1 MKLIFELKFLS
12 KLFGFPL
19 LFVLIVSCS
28 ENTVKVNSQ
37 FNLGLVA
44 DSCMVVSAHPIA
56 SNVGVDIMKKGG
68 NAIDAAIAVQFA
80 LAVVHPSAGNIG
92 GGGFMVLRLNNGTVN
107 TLDFRETAPLSAH
120 RDLYLD
126 SAGEVIEGLSLDGHL
141 AAGVPGTVDGMWEAY
156 NKYGTLPW
164 KALIQPSID
173 LALNGFVLTQLEAD
187 GLNYY
192 VEQKSLYNSV
202 DPLYISAKKWRKG
215 DSLFLKDLA
224 LTLQLIRDKKRDG
237 FYSGEVADKIVNEM
251 NRAGGIISYEDLS
264 SYKSEWRKPITGN
277 YKDYKLISMSPP
289 SSGGICLFQMLKMIE
304 PYPVK
309 DWGFHSVKSIHLM
322 TEVERRSF
330 ADRAEYLGDPDF
342 VKISNGLLDSLYLL
356 NKMKDFK
363 AKEASLSASIFPGDP
378 LPYESNETTHFSIID
393 PYGNAVSITTTLNAS
408 YGSGVMVAGAGFLL
422 NNEMDDFSA
431 KPGSPNLYGL
441 VGGEA
446 NAIQP
451 QKRMLSS
458 MTPTIIEKDDELFM
472 VVGTPGG
479 STIIT
484 GVFQTIVN
492 VIEFGLS
499 MQQAVA
505 EGRFHHQWL
514 PDHIK
519 IEKDRFNKENMESLI
534 KIGHQ
539 FKEVNSMNRIDAILV
554 LPDGKYEGGADPRGD
569 DKAIGF

>member
-1 MKLIFELKFLS
+1 M
-12 KLFGFPL
+12 
-19 LFVLIVSCS
+19 LIVSCS
-28 ENTVKVNSQ
+28 ENTVKVNNQ
-37 FNLGLVA
+37 LNLGLVT
-44 DSCMVVSAHPIA
+44 DSCMVVSAHPLA
-56 SNVGVDIMKKGG
+56 SKVGVDVMKKGG

-92 GGGFMVLRLNNGTVN
+92 GGGFMVLRLNDGAIN
-107 TLDFRETAPLSAH
+107 TLDFRETAPLAAH
-120 RDLYLD
+120 RDMYLD
-126 SAGEVIEGLSLDGHL
+126 SVGEVIEGLSLDGHL

-156 NKYGTLPW
+156 QKYGSLPW
-164 KALIQPSID
+164 NELVQPSID
-173 LALNGFVLTQLEAD
+173 LALNGFLLTQKEAD
-187 GLNYY
+187 GLNRYTEKK
-192 VEQKSLYNSV
+192 VLFNSQN
-202 DPLYISAKKWRKG
+202 PIYITAIKWKKG
-215 DSLFLKDLA
+215 DTIVLKDLA
-224 LTLQLIRDKKRDG
+224 MTLHKIRDEKRDG

-251 NRAGGIISYEDLS
+251 NRGGGIISYEDLS

-446 NAIQP
+446 NAVQP

-519 IEKDRFNKENMESLI
+519 IEKDRFKKENMESLI
-534 KIGHQ
+534 KMGHQ
-539 FKEVNSMNRIDAILV
+539 FNEVNSMNRIDAILV
-554 LPDGKYEGGADPRGD
+554 LPDGRYEGGADPRGD

>member
-1 MKLIFELKFLS
+1 MKLIFKLKFVS
-12 KLFGFPL
+12 KFFGFPL
-19 LFVLIVSCS
+19 LLVLIVSCS
-28 ENTVKVNSQ
+28 ENTVKVNNQ
-37 FNLGLVA
+37 LNLGLVT
-44 DSCMVVSAHPIA
+44 DSCMVVSAHPLA
-56 SNVGVDIMKKGG
+56 SKVGVDVMKKGG

-92 GGGFMVLRLNNGTVN
+92 GGGFMVLRLNEGEIN

-141 AAGVPGTVDGMWEAY
+141 AAGVPGTVDGMWKAY

-164 KALIQPSID
+164 EELIQPSID
-173 LALNGFVLTQLEAD
+173 LAFNGFVLTQLEAD

-192 VEQKSLYNSV
+192 VEQKSLFSSV
-202 DPLYISAKKWRKG
+202 NPLFLTANKWKKG
-215 DSLFLKDLA
+215 DTLFLKDLA

-251 NRAGGIISYEDLS
+251 NRGGGIISYEDLS

-304 PYPVK
+304 SYPVK

-342 VKISNGLLDSLYLL
+342 LKISNGLLDSLYLL

-363 AKEASLSASIFPGDP
+363 VEEASLSASIFPGDP

-393 PYGNAVSITTTLNAS
+393 PYGSAVSITTTLNAS

>member
-1 MKLIFELKFLS
+1 MKLIIELKFLS

-519 IEKDRFNKENMESLI
+519 IEKDRFKKENMESLI
-534 KIGHQ
+534 KMGHQ
-539 FKEVNSMNRIDAILV
+539 FNEVNSMNRIDAILV
-554 LPDGKYEGGADPRGD
+554 LPDGRYEGGADPRGD

>member
-12 KLFGFPL
+12 KFFGFPL

-28 ENTVKVNSQ
+28 ENTVKVNNQ
-37 FNLGLVA
+37 LNLGLVA
-44 DSCMVVSAHPIA
+44 DSCMVVSAHPLA
-56 SNVGVDIMKKGG
+56 SKVGVDVMKKGG

-92 GGGFMVLRLNNGTVN
+92 GGGFMVLRLNDGAIN
-107 TLDFRETAPLSAH
+107 TLDFRETAPLAAY
-120 RDLYLD
+120 RDMYLD

-156 NKYGTLPW
+156 QKYGSLPW
-164 KALIQPSID
+164 NELVQPSID
-173 LALNGFVLTQLEAD
+173 LAQNGFLLTQKEAD
-187 GLNYY
+187 GLNRYT
-192 VEQKSLYNSV
+192 EKKALFNSQ
-202 DPLYISAKKWRKG
+202 DPIYITAIKWKKG
-215 DSLFLKDLA
+215 DTIVLKDLA
-224 LTLQLIRDKKRDG
+224 MTLHKIRDEKRDG

-251 NRAGGIISYEDLS
+251 NRGGGIISYEDLS

-304 PYPVK
+304 PYPLK
-309 DWGFHSVKSIHLM
+309 DWGLHSVKSIHLM

-363 AKEASLSASIFPGDP
+363 VKEASLSASIFPGDP

-393 PYGNAVSITTTLNAS
+393 TYGSAVSITTTLNAS

-458 MTPTIIEKDDELFM
+458 MTPTIIEKDDKLFM

-519 IEKDRFNKENMESLI
+519 IEKDRFKKENMESLI
-534 KIGHQ
+534 KMGHQ
-539 FKEVNSMNRIDAILV
+539 FNEVNSMNRIDAILV
-554 LPDGKYEGGADPRGD
+554 LPDGRYEGGADPRGD